1 MAEPQSADVLNG
13 ITSIVIASAI
23 RIHRALGPGLLESA
37 YLACLAHELI
47 TSGQRIELQKAIPLR
62 YRGIQIDCA
71 YRVDVIVERSVI
83 IEVKAIDQ
91 VAAIHVRQLHTY
103 VRLAGCPVG
112 LLLNFGAPTM
122 KAGITRVVNGF
133 PDRPLPAADGTG

>member
-1 MAEPQSADVLNG
+1 MAEPMSAEALNG
-13 ITSIVIASAI
+13 ITSAVIAAAI

-37 YLACLAHELI
+37 YLACLTHELTAAALRI
-47 TSGQRIELQKAIPLR
+47 DLQRQIPLR
-62 YRGIQIDCA
+62 YRGITVPCA
-71 YRVDVIVERSVI
+71 YRADMIVDGSVIV
-83 IEVKAIDQ
+83 EVKAIDQ
-91 VAAIHVRQLHTY
+91 VAGIHVRQLHTY

-133 PDRPLPAADGTG
+133 PDRRGEMIGVE